1 MFKWLPCFA
10 LLRCKSGNACCNHFF
25 LQNEKQWTRSTVRIL
40 LQPCTKLLTFTDV
53 WDGQHLG
60 PPAMH

>member
-10 LLRCKSGNACCNHFF
+10 LLRRKSGTLDVIIFSS
-25 LQNEKQWTRSTVRIL
+25 EKQWTRSTVRML
-40 LQPCTKLLTFTDV
+40 LQPCTKLLTFADV

>member
-10 LLRCKSGNACCNHFF
+10 LLRRKSGNACCNHFF
-25 LQNEKQWTRSTVRIL
+25 FKKQWTRSTVRIL
-40 LQPCTKLLTFTDV
+40 LQPCTKLLTFADV
-53 WDGQHLG
+53 WDSQHLG

>member
-10 LLRCKSGNACCNHFF
+10 LLHRKSGNACCNHFF

-53 WDGQHLG
+53 WDNQHRG